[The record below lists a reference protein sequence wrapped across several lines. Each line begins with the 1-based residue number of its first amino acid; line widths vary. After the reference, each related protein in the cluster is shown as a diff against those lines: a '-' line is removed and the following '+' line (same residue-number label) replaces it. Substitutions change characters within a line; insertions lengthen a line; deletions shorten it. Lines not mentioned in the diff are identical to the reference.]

1 VANQDQMKEA
11 IGLAYGCFGHIHGV
25 IHAAGVAGGG
35 IMQLK
40 TSEMAARVL
49 APKVQGT
56 IVLNALFQ
64 GRDLDFFILCSSMA
78 SILGG
83 SGQVDYCGANA
94 FLDAFAHHHNSGDGR
109 LVVSIDWDTWQEV
122 GMAVNTP
129 VPEDLVARR
138 QEALKR
144 GILSSEGMDVFG
156 RILGMAAPQVIVATR
171 DFRSVI
177 ESNHAHPPLP
187 AVEKPQEVTVAT
199 PIHSRPDQ
207 GGPYT
212 APRNKVEQT
221 IAEVWQELLGIDRV
235 GSHDNFFNLG
245 GHSLTALQVLSRLRR
260 AFQIDLS
267 VRAILE
273 TPTVAG
279 LAEVIE
285 RTRVVQEDDD
295 LARTLAEVEAL
306 SEDEAKKRL
315 DER

>member
-1 VANQDQMKEA
+1 
-11 IGLAYGCFGHIHGV
+11 
-25 IHAAGVAGGG
+25 
-35 IMQLK
+35 
-40 TSEMAARVL
+40 
-49 APKVQGT
+49 
-56 IVLNALFQ
+56 
-64 GRDLDFFILCSSMA
+64 
-78 SILGG
+78 
-83 SGQVDYCGANA
+83 
-94 FLDAFAHHHNSGDGR
+94 
-109 LVVSIDWDTWQEV
+109 
-122 GMAVNTP
+122 
-129 VPEDLVARR
+129 
-138 QEALKR
+138 
-144 GILSSEGMDVFG
+144 
-156 RILGMAAPQVIVATR
+156 
-171 DFRSVI
+171 
-177 ESNHAHPPLP
+177 
-187 AVEKPQEVTVAT
+187 
-199 PIHSRPDQ
+199 
-207 GGPYT
+207 
-212 APRNKVEQT
+212 VEQT